1 MRARALVAIAL
12 AFVAVASARKS
23 AAQQDLFGRA
33 IWSYQTVDSSALATN
48 SFHQTYDLR
57 LERVLTDTFRFRL
70 SFRGEAND
78 GTSSFDET
86 GSQQTQFRQYQP
98 GAEVN
103 YVLPTIQFKGNYDDI
118 RTTAE
123 TGDLADDRRLRRL
136 YGVLTFRP
144 DECPRYIG
152 GLLHCGKTVPRMG
165 SVRAFVGGA
174 ILGPLWLI
182 FLVRLRARRYR
193 NRRL

>member
-12 AFVAVASARKS
+12 ALLAVASARE
-23 AAQQDLFGRA
+23 APAQQDLFGRA
-33 IWSYQTVDSSALATN
+33 IWSYQTVDSSVLATN

-57 LERVLTDTFRFRL
+57 LERALTDTFRFRL

-103 YVLPTIQFKGNYDDI
+103 YVLPTLQFKGNYDDI

-144 DECPRYIG
+144 DEWPGLTLYGEQRSRTSALANQNDVENTAFESLDWTWKGLSLGQNARYQKG
-152 GLLHCGKTVPRMG
+152 
-165 SVRAFVGGA
+165 
-174 ILGPLWLI
+174 
-182 FLVRLRARRYR
+182 
-193 NRRL
+193 